1 LKFILRQILQLKNR
15 ANIGGMIDNN
25 AAAGMRSIK
34 YGMTIDHLLSLDIAL
49 TSGEV
54 LTLSAL
60 TEPELQ
66 AKYEL

>member
-1 LKFILRQILQLKNR
+1 
-15 ANIGGMIDNN
+15 MIANN